1 MVGTLLNHGAKVNST
16 TDAFG
21 STPLIAAIGS
31 GNVETVKL
39 LLDKGANPNAALD
52 FDEEGSTG
60 ARGESALAVA
70 AAGGNAD
77 IVRLLLK
84 KGAKVN
90 YRFKA
95 GGLIGPTALEAAQEN
110 GRTEIIRILKA
121 AGAKDGKKR

>member
-16 TDAFG
+16 DGFG

-39 LLDKGANPNAALD
+39 LLDKGANPNASLD